1 MVIFVLILL
10 ARCDVNDL
18 ESYNI
23 QRTGK
28 RYYRSHDAFYTSC
41 KPGFPALRSNIVL
54 MCNNAKWT
62 GLNPLPCTVGNENR
76 IFSIK
81 NLLVYLILFW
91 LNLYK
96 LPVTDLNGESPVP
109 YLLESQ
115 GTMFIL
121 KFYGHFTIIVKLNCM
136 CYNY

>member
-1 MVIFVLILL
+1 MVILVLILL
-10 ARCDVNDL
+10 ARCDVNNLD
-18 ESYNI
+18 SYNI

-62 GLNPLPCTVGNENR
+62 GLDPLPCTVGNENC

-96 LPVTDLNGESPVP
+96 LPVTDLNGEKYIIITCALPFGVTRNNA
-109 YLLESQ
+109 Y
-115 GTMFIL
+115 FKIL
-121 KFYGHFTIIVKLNCM
+121 WSFHNNC
-136 CYNY
+136 